1 MFYCHRRCL
10 HCGFTASV
18 IIDFFFHHST
28 HPTCPSWRFD
38 LGRVMWRKNST
49 LSIVFILRNPRLS
62 AGHCFMAFTRRSG
75 CDLGHIHLVDDWAS
89 TGVEIAQSRLGPVR
103 FLSLNTGILNR
114 NSGPENGTINRPIF
128 RPQNHDERSVT
139 TPSVTLRWSINRYR
153 QAVR

>member
-1 MFYCHRRCL
+1 MSPERFFVSKIQGPELVFWTGNRDDYSSHVSASKRRR
-10 HCGFTASV
+10 TQR
-18 IIDFFFHHST
+18 HHT
-28 HPTCPSWRFD
+28 
-38 LGRVMWRKNST
+38 V
-49 LSIVFILRNPRLS
+49 
-62 AGHCFMAFTRRSG
+62 
-75 CDLGHIHLVDDWAS
+75 HLVDDWAS

-103 FLSLNTGILNR
+103 FLSLNTGILDR

>member
-1 MFYCHRRCL
+1 MMTQIMRCHIAC
-10 HCGFTASV
+10 T
-18 IIDFFFHHST
+18 IDFFFHHSS
-28 HPTCPSWRFD
+28 HPTCPPWRFD
-38 LGRVMWRKNST
+38 LRRVMWRTKST
-49 LSIVFILRNPRLS
+49 LSIVFVLRNQRLS

-75 CDLGHIHLVDDWAS
+75 CDLGHIHLVDDWAF

-103 FLSLNTGILNR
+103 FLSLNPGILDR

-128 RPQNHDERSVT
+128 RPQNRDERSVT